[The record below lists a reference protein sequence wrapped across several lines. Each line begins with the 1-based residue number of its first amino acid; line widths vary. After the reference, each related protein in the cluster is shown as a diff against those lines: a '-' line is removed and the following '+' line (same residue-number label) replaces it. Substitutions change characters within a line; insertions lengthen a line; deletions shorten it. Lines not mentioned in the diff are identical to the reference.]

1 METAVTLHD
10 YVNACISQFYRD
22 LPFSFKSIGEGWQ
35 RLTPNHVTHA
45 CVSDIVRI
53 GRLQSSFESPTDEGD
68 KERAEAAYRKL
79 LSDDQRL
86 CTQFPTMYR
95 LGWNAVVGYY
105 KRPVTSYKPLV
116 LKGQENLDVIR
127 TRIEVQNLLR
137 GFRIDWTLAEFGPGS
152 TFLIDDGR
160 RTPFAKLVREKL
172 DITRKAIPYFSK
184 IVWKH
189 ATWRKIFVRR
199 GYNFLKEWYSE
210 RGHYLKPSWI
220 AKLARSKKLS
230 PSDMLIHIGLG
241 HTLSIVEG
249 ERAATVPKN
258 NETDRAIAVPPLLN
272 TYLTKAVGES
282 LKLHL
287 KDKFGIDLYHGQ
299 SAHQKA
305 ARDMG
310 LATIDFSNA
319 SHSVTKPLVK
329 FCCPNWLIKVLF
341 DLRCDVTVFPNGEHK
356 RLICLSQMGTGFTF
370 EMLTVILVAAQ
381 RAVGS
386 FTNLQ
391 YGDDAIVPVS
401 VAERYMRLCEDLG
414 FTVNRKK
421 SFTTG
426 RLRESCGSFTADG
439 RDIYCFDLPWATND
453 IEAVSNINKVFVY
466 ANSDGILRSRWQKL
480 HKELLKGV
488 PHGLQGPAPLD
499 PYAKVR
505 QTKFDNLASW
515 VWVHD
520 APVRRSNL
528 TKWFTRLG
536 FEHVSW
542 VDSVYFEDV
551 QYKGNYTS
559 FEKSILCKMHVK
571 NGIRPSDIYRGQG
584 KVARRRLLV
593 SNGLIIMAYD
603 TARRVRERDKKLSH
617 TDLTWYE
624 LHTITDSSI
633 PASCVSYLASL
644 VRDAVASVMH
654 NAA

>member
-1 METAVTLHD
+1 METNLTLASH
-10 YVNACISQFYRD
+10 VNDVISHFICE
-22 LPFSFKSIGEGWQ
+22 LPPCFKNISKEWQ
-35 RLTPNHVTHA
+35 TQTPNHVSHS

-53 GRLQSSFESPTDEGD
+53 GRLLGTFEAPSETGAE
-68 KERAEAAYRKL
+68 ERASAAFRKL

-86 CTQFPTMYR
+86 SEQFPTMYR

-105 KRPVTSYKPLV
+105 KRPITSHKPLIE
-116 LKGQENLDVIR
+116 KCQINTDVIR
-127 TRIEVQNLLR
+127 FRIEVQKLLR
-137 GFRIDWTLAEFGPGS
+137 GFRINWDLSEFGPGS

-160 RTPFAKLVREKL
+160 RTPFAKLVRDKL

-189 ATWRKIFVRR
+189 ATWRKIFIRR
-199 GYNFLKEWYSE
+199 GYNFLKEWYLE
-210 RGHYLKPSWI
+210 KGHYLKPWWI
-220 AKLARSKKLS
+220 KKLAKSKHMS
-230 PSDMLIHIGLG
+230 PSELLIHVGLG
-241 HTLSIVEG
+241 HTLTIVDG

-287 KDKFGIDLYHGQ
+287 RDNFGIDLYYGQ
-299 SAHQKA
+299 DAHKKA

-319 SHSVTKPLVK
+319 SHSVTKPLID
-329 FCCPNWLIKVLF
+329 FCCPKWLKKVLF
-341 DLRCDVTVFPNGEHK
+341 DLRCNNTVFPDGSN
-356 RLICLSQMGTGFTF
+356 RQLICLSQMGTGFTF
-370 EMLTVILVAAQ
+370 EMLTVMLAAAQ

-391 YGDDAIVPVS
+391 YGDDAITPVDR
-401 VAERYMRLCEDLG
+401 AERFMQLCEDLG
-414 FTVNRKK
+414 FKVNRKK

-439 RDIYCFDLPWATND
+439 RDIICFDLPWASND
-453 IEAVSNINKVFVY
+453 IEAVSNINKVFAY
-466 ANSDGILRSRWQKL
+466 ANSDGVFRSRWQKL

-505 QTKFDNLASW
+505 QTKYDNLASW

-520 APVRRSNL
+520 APSRRSNL

-536 FEHVSW
+536 YENAVW

-551 QYKGNYTS
+551 HYKGGYSS

-571 NGIRPSDIYRGQG
+571 NGIRPTDIYRGEG
-584 KVARRRLLV
+584 KVSQRRMLV
-593 SNGLIIMAYD
+593 SNGHILMAYD
-603 TARRVRERDKKLSH
+603 TARRERERQKRLERS
-617 TDLTWYE
+617 DLLWYE
-624 LHTITDSSI
+624 LRTISDSYIST
-633 PASCVSYLASL
+633 SCVDHLASL
-644 VRDAVASVMH
+644 VTDAVVSVAH
-654 NAA
+654 NVA